1 MTSPMPADRRPLP
14 PSTRMH
20 RISFAPVLSATLS
33 RDSCWITSTP
43 AISRR
48 ASEPGGSVTAFS
60 STSSRDRD
68 SGGGSHR
75 RHAHLAFSRISAT
88 RQRLVAD
95 SGRVSISSTRSPTP
109 QALVASC
116 ALYFLVRRSTLPYLG
131 CLTWSSTWTTTVLSI
146 LSLTTSPSRPLRLPL
161 VSGVPPVAFSLM
173 CRPPRHPQ
181 RSRSRRQPP
190 VPRPPAHR

>member
-1 MTSPMPADRRPLP
+1 MTSPMPAYRRPEP

-20 RISFAPVLSATLS
+20 RISLAPVLSATRS
-33 RDSCWITSTP
+33 RDSCWITS
-43 AISRR
+43 ISCTSAGSLSYVDR
-48 ASEPGGSVTAFS
+48 AWRNNVY
-60 STSSRDRD
+60 
-68 SGGGSHR
+68 
-75 RHAHLAFSRISAT
+75 LARSRISAT

-161 VSGVPPVAFSLM
+161 VSVSGWVPPVAFSLI

-181 RSRSRRQPP
+181 RSRSRRPP
-190 VPRPPAHR
+190 PAPRPPARRNPRSG